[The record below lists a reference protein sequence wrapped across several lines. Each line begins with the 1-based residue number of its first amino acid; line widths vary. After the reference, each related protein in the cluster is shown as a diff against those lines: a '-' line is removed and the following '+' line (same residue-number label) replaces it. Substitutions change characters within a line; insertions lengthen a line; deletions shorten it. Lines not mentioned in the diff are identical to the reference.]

1 MVETSLRGRPSFST
15 FLQSETSAG
24 GDGLTY
30 YDYQRFLRSQK
41 VALLQER
48 RANSHVPGYKKI
60 ALSKSRKVFQTKNS
74 TPIHIISGNYA
85 EGQPNDEY
93 SKSEPISSTKEFV
106 HQSTSKGS
114 ARSPAHMPSPCIQ
127 MNVVWN
133 FDDRKYG
140 ESDRLPKITAHH
152 RPIKSATARDRYL
165 ARPNFESEQHPPR
178 PKTVAGDRSTGV
190 QTNELA
196 LRGNTYYILSMHVT
210 VVKCWSTTEC
220 MWTLVFEQHH
230 YPLSL

>member
-24 GDGLTY
+24 RDGLTY

-48 RANSHVPGYKKI
+48 RANTHIPGYKKI
-60 ALSKSRKVFQTKNS
+60 APPKSRKVFQTENK

-85 EGQPNDEY
+85 EDQPNDIDEY

-106 HQSTSKGS
+106 HQRTSKGS
-114 ARSPAHMPSPCIQ
+114 ARSPAHMPTQ
-127 MNVVWN
+127 MNVVWKL
-133 FDDRKYG
+133 DDQKYS
-140 ESDRLPKITAHH
+140 ETDKLPKIVAHH

-165 ARPNFESEQHPPR
+165 AQPNFESGQHPPR
-178 PKTVAGDRSTGV
+178 PKTVAGDRSTSV
-190 QTNELA
+190 QAKELTTGIK
-196 LRGNTYYILSMHVT
+196 GNTYY
-210 VVKCWSTTEC
+210 
-220 MWTLVFEQHH
+220 F
-230 YPLSL
+230 